1 MWRTFLRVPLLL
13 LLASLGGCA
22 VYDYDYDDGDWRRY
36 RGQPYAY
43 EVPRYRVYDDGWRS
57 ERRYYSTRYYPAP
70 RRYDGHRDY
79 RREQYRYPQRHHES
93 RPAHRGERH
102 PGNWQRGGQP
112 QWRGHSPQRWQQH
125 GGQDRPRHRGQQG
138 GRLAGATEVR
148 KQRRRLRAPSCF
160 PVESADPLGAFARHT
175 LPTSKRGGSPMSHFL
190 SFAKGALAMFWLVAL
205 VNLAYPLGEL
215 HRPILLLSGLLVLV
229 HAAEI
234 LLLNGRLKARP
245 APWLERLQVLL
256 FGVLHLRSLG

>member
-57 ERRYYSTRYYPAP
+57 ERRYYSRWAGSSAAPGPAG
-70 RRYDGHRDY
+70 RGASLAQLRCASKDG
-79 RREQYRYPQRHHES
+79 
-93 RPAHRGERH
+93 ACG
-102 PGNWQRGGQP
+102 
-112 QWRGHSPQRWQQH
+112 
-125 GGQDRPRHRGQQG
+125 
-138 GRLAGATEVR
+138 
-148 KQRRRLRAPSCF
+148 RRRAFQSKVRTLLAHL
-160 PVESADPLGAFARHT
+160 LGT
-175 LPTSKRGGSPMSHFL
+175 LCRYRNEEVPMSHFL

-215 HRPILLLSGLLVLV
+215 HRPILLLSGVLVLV

>member
-13 LLASLGGCA
+13 LFASLGGCA

-57 ERRYYSTRYYPAP
+57 ERRYYSTRYYDQRYYPAP

-125 GGQDRPRHRGQQG
+125 GRQDRPGHQGQQG
-138 GRLAGATEVR
+138 GTPRWR
-148 KQRRRLRAPSCF
+148 
-160 PVESADPLGAFARHT
+160 
-175 LPTSKRGGSPMSHFL
+175 
-190 SFAKGALAMFWLVAL
+190 
-205 VNLAYPLGEL
+205 N
-215 HRPILLLSGLLVLV
+215 
-229 HAAEI
+229 
-234 LLLNGRLKARP
+234 
-245 APWLERLQVLL
+245 
-256 FGVLHLRSLG
+256 